1 MKGKRIIEIYTGIDM
16 KEYKKTPWLQ
26 SQSRRGEMRKTRHKY
41 AKLSRTRQNREFQK
55 IIKSIDF

>member
-26 SQSRRGEMRKTRHKY
+26 SQSRRGEMRKTKQSRKDNVLRY
-41 AKLSRTRQNREFQK
+41 VEKFFKLK
-55 IIKSIDF
+55 